1 MDSGSIGRRPP
12 ADDGLPNWLAP
23 VPTAIEDLG
32 LRLVWLVVA
41 VNLAGTAFGF
51 WYYAEQFS
59 RTPPEMWLFVP
70 DSPMATLFIAGAFAL
85 WAVGRPNEYLS
96 ALAFFGNIKLGLW
109 TPWVLVIFA
118 DAFLEFTAPAMYA
131 FLLGSHL
138 AMVVQAFV
146 LHRISEFPLA
156 AVGVATLWYTI
167 DLTVDYFIPIV
178 GDPHHTTI
186 PVEYGTEIVAGASA
200 FQLAAWGAVVLTIG
214 PLFWALATRIGKL
227 TAGASTDNPRAE

>member
-1 MDSGSIGRRPP
+1 
-12 ADDGLPNWLAP
+12 
-23 VPTAIEDLG
+23 VPSVLETIG

-41 VNLAGTAFGF
+41 INLAGTAFGF
-51 WYYAEQFS
+51 WYYSQQLSQTA
-59 RTPPEMWLFVP
+59 TEMWIFVP

-85 WAVGRPNEYLS
+85 WAVDRSNDYLS

-131 FLLGSHL
+131 FLLVSHL

-146 LHRISEFPLA
+146 LHRITDFPVA
-156 AVGVATLWYTI
+156 AVGLALAWYTV

-178 GDPHHTTI
+178 GDPHHTAI
-186 PVEYGTEIVAGASA
+186 PVPYETQIAAGATA
-200 FQLAAWGAVVLTIG
+200 FQLAAWGAVVLTVV
-214 PLFWALATRIGKL
+214 PLFWALVTRIKQL
-227 TAGASTDNPRAE
+227 EHADA

>member
-1 MDSGSIGRRPP
+1 MDVFQNAPERPT
-12 ADDGLPNWLAP
+12 ADRLPGWLAP
-23 VPTAIEDLG
+23 VPEPLESIG

-41 VNLAGTAFGF
+41 INLAGTAFGF
-51 WYYAEQFS
+51 WYYSAQFA

-85 WAVGRPNEYLS
+85 WAVDRSNDTLT

-131 FLLGSHL
+131 FLLVSHL

-146 LHRISEFPLA
+146 LHRITDFPVA
-156 AVGVATLWYTI
+156 AVGLAVGWYTI

-178 GDPHHTTI
+178 GEPHHTTI
-186 PVEYGTEIVAGASA
+186 PVARGTEIAAGATA
-200 FQLAAWGAVVLTIG
+200 FQLAAWGAVVLTIL
-214 PLFWALATRIGKL
+214 PLFWALATRINKSEP
-227 TAGASTDNPRAE
+227 ADA

>member
-1 MDSGSIGRRPP
+1 MGWIPSGRQ
-12 ADDGLPNWLAP
+12 LPSRDRLPRWLAP
-23 VPTAIEDLG
+23 VPSVLETIG

-41 VNLAGTAFGF
+41 INLAGTAFGF
-51 WYYAEQFS
+51 WYYFPQLS
-59 RTPPEMWLFVP
+59 RTAPEMWIFVP

-85 WAVGRPNEYLS
+85 WAVDRSNDYLT

-131 FLLGSHL
+131 FLLVSHL

-146 LHRISEFPLA
+146 LHRITDFPVA
-156 AVGVATLWYTI
+156 AVGLAVGWYTI

-178 GDPHHTTI
+178 GEPHHTTI
-186 PVEYGTEIVAGASA
+186 PVARGTEIAAGATA
-200 FQLAAWGAVVLTIG
+200 FQLAAWGAVVLTIL
-214 PLFWALATRIGKL
+214 PLFWALATRINKSEP
-227 TAGASTDNPRAE
+227 ADA